1 MKSESKQPRRRVIF
15 NNDGSSQE
23 MFYRVPLS
31 WDKIVEANV
40 EVFRDTP
47 VSSLFWCL
55 GNGHTFHHEI
65 EVGESG
71 GMT

>member
-1 MKSESKQPRRRVIF
+1 
-15 NNDGSSQE
+15 

-55 GNGHTFHHEI
+55 GNGHTFHHET
-65 EVGESG
+65 EVGESEG
-71 GMT
+71 IT